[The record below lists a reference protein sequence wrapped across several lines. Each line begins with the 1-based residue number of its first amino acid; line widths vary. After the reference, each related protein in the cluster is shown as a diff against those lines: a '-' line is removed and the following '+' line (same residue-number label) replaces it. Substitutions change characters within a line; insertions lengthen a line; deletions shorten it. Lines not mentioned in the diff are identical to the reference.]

1 MIQTQVLSKTFTVW
15 NGYVLKSRCDFK
27 IGFDKYRDGIEMITN
42 KKGGHS
48 CGSFTMQKTL

>member
-1 MIQTQVLSKTFTVW
+1 MIQTQVLSKTFTIW